1 MNKSDLS
8 TLWVEAT
15 LTTHAIQCIIL
26 PSAMSTNHLGFEP
39 NISQKPPL
47 RVFFAASIVMF
58 FLTLS
63 AADSVGFVPCSLD
76 GTCGEVSSENV
87 RLSNLPELSVESVEG
102 DSQAVTLPDRIVIPA
117 IGLDLNVQNPSTRDI
132 AALDTVLKN
141 GPVRYV
147 DSAKLGEKGNVLI
160 FAHSSRLPIV
170 RNQMFRAFNRVYEL
184 SPGDTI
190 TMTGG
195 GKSYVYSVLS
205 VRSGNAG
212 DELIDLSPKQ
222 GTRLTLVTCD
232 TLTSKESRWILE
244 AELIGTI

>member
-1 MNKSDLS
+1 M
-8 TLWVEAT
+8 
-15 LTTHAIQCIIL
+15 
-26 PSAMSTNHLGFEP
+26 
-39 NISQKPPL
+39 
-47 RVFFAASIVMF
+47 
-58 FLTLS
+58 
-63 AADSVGFVPCSLD
+63 
-76 GTCGEVSSENV
+76 
-87 RLSNLPELSVESVEG
+87 PE
-102 DSQAVTLPDRIVIPA
+102 RIVIPA

-132 AALDTVLKN
+132 AALDVFLKN

-160 FAHSSRLPIV
+160 FAHSSRLPVV

-184 SPGDTI
+184 SAGDTI
-190 TMTGG
+190 TVTGG

-244 AELIGTI
+244 AELIGTL